1 MPLSRQLAYLGVPAG
16 DPELARAQF
25 FAYSTQLPVLYA
37 ILLINAVGLAVTHLA
52 VAPLLLT
59 TVTPTVLCVV
69 CIARVAFWL
78 RGARD
83 DITGEEA
90 AKRLR
95 ATFPLVGVLGVAFTT
110 WSLSLYPY
118 GDDFMKFHV
127 AFYMSITVISC
138 IFCLM
143 HLLSAALLLSVIVI
157 VPFTI
162 FFCSTGHLVFT
173 AIALNFALACC
184 GMMFILL
191 RNYRDFAKLVLSRK
205 ELAARQAET
214 EKLNQE
220 NSRLANLDMLSGLP
234 NRRFFLA
241 SLDRTLGAA
250 RADGTRFA
258 LVLIDLDGFKGVND
272 AYGHA
277 SGDRLLAEVGERLSA
292 LASNTVLCARLGGD
306 EFGIILGGDPDH
318 AAVVAFGE
326 MVCRQL
332 RGPYL
337 ASTIRADVTGSAGL
351 AAYPNSGESAE
362 QLFERADYALYH
374 AKEYSTGQAVIF
386 TCEHEVMIREAASVE
401 RGLRKADLEKEISV
415 VFQPIVDVGN
425 GSTLGFEA
433 LARWD
438 SPELGEVGPE
448 RFIAAAE
455 RMRGMGRLT
464 PILLSKTLCAASTWP
479 ENLRISFNLS
489 AQDLAS
495 PDTITSICAIITASG
510 VNPARI
516 DLEITETAVMRD
528 FNQARAAL
536 ATLHA
541 LGARISLD
549 DFGTGFS
556 SLSQVHRL
564 KLDKI
569 KIDRSFVADILV
581 SPTSCDLVKTI
592 VGLCRSLDLGCIV
605 EGVETEAQKR
615 RLITLGCRYMQGYL
629 FSRPMPASSVVPY
642 LEGAT
647 ENRATA

>member
-1 MPLSRQLAYLGVPAG
+1 
-16 DPELARAQF
+16 
-25 FAYSTQLPVLYA
+25 
-37 ILLINAVGLAVTHLA
+37 
-52 VAPLLLT
+52 
-59 TVTPTVLCVV
+59 
-69 CIARVAFWL
+69 
-78 RGARD
+78 
-83 DITGEEA
+83 
-90 AKRLR
+90 
-95 ATFPLVGVLGVAFTT
+95 
-110 WSLSLYPY
+110 
-118 GDDFMKFHV
+118 
-127 AFYMSITVISC
+127 
-138 IFCLM
+138 
-143 HLLSAALLLSVIVI
+143 
-157 VPFTI
+157 
-162 FFCSTGHLVFT
+162 
-173 AIALNFALACC
+173 
-184 GMMFILL
+184 
-191 RNYRDFAKLVLSRK
+191 
-205 ELAARQAET
+205 
-214 EKLNQE
+214 
-220 NSRLANLDMLSGLP
+220 
-234 NRRFFLA
+234 
-241 SLDRTLGAA
+241 
-250 RADGTRFA
+250 
-258 LVLIDLDGFKGVND
+258 
-272 AYGHA
+272 
-277 SGDRLLAEVGERLSA
+277 
-292 LASNTVLCARLGGD
+292 
-306 EFGIILGGDPDH
+306 
-318 AAVVAFGE
+318 
-326 MVCRQL
+326 
-332 RGPYL
+332 
-337 ASTIRADVTGSAGL
+337 
-351 AAYPNSGESAE
+351 
-362 QLFERADYALYH
+362 
-374 AKEYSTGQAVIF
+374 
-386 TCEHEVMIREAASVE
+386 MIREAASVE